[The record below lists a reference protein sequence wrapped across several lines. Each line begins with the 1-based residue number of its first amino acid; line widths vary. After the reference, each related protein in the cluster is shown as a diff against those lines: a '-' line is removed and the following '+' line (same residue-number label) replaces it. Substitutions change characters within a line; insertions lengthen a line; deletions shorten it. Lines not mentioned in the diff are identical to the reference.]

1 MLLAAALCV
10 CVCVCVPLVFACL
23 FSPSSFVAQVCKI
36 NWFEKC
42 MDRFRGKPIVLLKHK
57 VYDTR
62 LLRDS
67 SETLISM
74 QNSPI
79 GLN

>member
-1 MLLAAALCV
+1 
-10 CVCVCVPLVFACL
+10 
-23 FSPSSFVAQVCKI
+23 
-36 NWFEKC
+36 

-74 QNSPI
+74 QNSPV
-79 GLN
+79 GLS